1 MVKGAQKLCFGGESK
16 YGGEAP
22 NLGAKRPNPLRRS
35 QDLGRVAPLNSSF
48 YIRYNIR
55 NLPLFIALVVK
66 VLSEKIFVI
75 DRKQNVKQISY
86 DGREC
91 ACLSISILFFSKT
104 THAMLNCLFMPNIRQ
119 YQLFI
124 KVTAHF
130 KCFCISAS
138 TIKCRHI
145 FTISGIQ
152 RMLILNDTALILIM
166 LNYQHRIT
174 LSSYNITLQYILKGI
189 RTFADSSFLECLF
202 TRITLK
208 SSLQK
213 YYHRNI

>member
-1 MVKGAQKLCFGGESK
+1 MFLSLQTTVNLILLNRQMHFVSSKIEFRINSILNILFWYCFLFMVIISIRQLNGVNIC
-16 YGGEAP
+16 
-22 NLGAKRPNPLRRS
+22 LR
-35 QDLGRVAPLNSSF
+35 F

-91 ACLSISILFFSKT
+91 ACLSISILSFSKT

-119 YQLFI
+119 QQLFI

-138 TIKCRHI
+138 TIKFRHI

-152 RMLILNDTALILIM
+152 RMLIFK
-166 LNYQHRIT
+166 R
-174 LSSYNITLQYILKGI
+174 
-189 RTFADSSFLECLF
+189 
-202 TRITLK
+202 
-208 SSLQK
+208 
-213 YYHRNI
+213 

>member
-1 MVKGAQKLCFGGESK
+1 MFLSLQTTVNLILLNRQMHFVSSKIEFRINSILNILFWYCFLFMVIISIRQLNGVNIC
-16 YGGEAP
+16 
-22 NLGAKRPNPLRRS
+22 LR
-35 QDLGRVAPLNSSF
+35 F

-91 ACLSISILFFSKT
+91 ACLSISILSFSKT

-119 YQLFI
+119 QQLFI

-138 TIKCRHI
+138 TIK
-145 FTISGIQ
+145 F
-152 RMLILNDTALILIM
+152 
-166 LNYQHRIT
+166 
-174 LSSYNITLQYILKGI
+174 
-189 RTFADSSFLECLF
+189 
-202 TRITLK
+202 
-208 SSLQK
+208 
-213 YYHRNI
+213 

>member
-1 MVKGAQKLCFGGESK
+1 MFLSLQTTVNLILLNRQMHFVSSKIEFRINSILNILFWYCFLFMVIISIRQLNGVNIC
-16 YGGEAP
+16 
-22 NLGAKRPNPLRRS
+22 LR
-35 QDLGRVAPLNSSF
+35 F

-91 ACLSISILFFSKT
+91 ACLTISILSFSKT

-119 YQLFI
+119 QQLFI

-138 TIKCRHI
+138 TIK
-145 FTISGIQ
+145 F
-152 RMLILNDTALILIM
+152 
-166 LNYQHRIT
+166 
-174 LSSYNITLQYILKGI
+174 
-189 RTFADSSFLECLF
+189 
-202 TRITLK
+202 
-208 SSLQK
+208 
-213 YYHRNI
+213 

>member
-1 MVKGAQKLCFGGESK
+1 MFLSLQTTVNLILLNRQMHFVSSKIKFRINSILNILFWYCFLFMVIISIRQLNGVNIC
-16 YGGEAP
+16 
-22 NLGAKRPNPLRRS
+22 LR
-35 QDLGRVAPLNSSF
+35 F

-91 ACLSISILFFSKT
+91 ACLTISILSFSKT

-119 YQLFI
+119 QQLFI

-138 TIKCRHI
+138 TIK
-145 FTISGIQ
+145 F
-152 RMLILNDTALILIM
+152 
-166 LNYQHRIT
+166 
-174 LSSYNITLQYILKGI
+174 
-189 RTFADSSFLECLF
+189 
-202 TRITLK
+202 
-208 SSLQK
+208 
-213 YYHRNI
+213 

>member
-1 MVKGAQKLCFGGESK
+1 MQKYTTTHVFIPLDNGESDFAK
-16 YGGEAP
+16 QANAFCFFKNRISNKFDFEYSILVLFSIYGNQNGV
-22 NLGAKRPNPLRRS
+22 NICLR
-35 QDLGRVAPLNSSF
+35 F

-91 ACLSISILFFSKT
+91 ACLSISILSFSKT

-119 YQLFI
+119 QQLFI

-138 TIKCRHI
+138 TIKFRRAFTVSRIQKMFI
-145 FTISGIQ
+145 FK
-152 RMLILNDTALILIM
+152 R
-166 LNYQHRIT
+166 
-174 LSSYNITLQYILKGI
+174 
-189 RTFADSSFLECLF
+189 
-202 TRITLK
+202 
-208 SSLQK
+208 
-213 YYHRNI
+213 